1 MAQQEATVT
10 ETNQKA
16 AQRLLAG
23 EQLGAVL
30 GLSELQVQGFAAL
43 GYNLYQQGQLKEA
56 EKLFRGVTAF
66 DSKSYLGYAGL
77 GAVALA
83 TKPPDLDAAYTNL
96 TKALELKPT
105 TLRSRPTSEK
115 FCFGRASS
123 KKRRSIWSGLSSSIP
138 DTTIL
143 AQTAPGPL

>member
-43 GYNLYQQGQLKEA
+43 AYNLYQQGQLKEA

-83 TKPPDLDAAYTNL
+83 TKPPDLD
-96 TKALELKPT
+96 
-105 TLRSRPTSEK
+105 
-115 FCFGRASS
+115 G
-123 KKRRSIWSGLSSSIP
+123 
-138 DTTIL
+138 
-143 AQTAPGPL
+143 PGQPR